1 MLKKGRQ
8 LCVVEFIPFHL
19 FQFVFL
25 ISSNLK
31 SIDNIRSSFQNIETY
46 NHDQTH
52 QIHDTANNQQ
62 KAAGVTQ
69 PTARYAFLDLPTAAQ
84 TNNSN
89 FMFNSMSS
97 LQQQQQPDYFSNIQT
112 TNKDIPK
119 TSALC
124 SAIKSEIDENGSIL
138 NKNKAQEAIASV

>member
-1 MLKKGRQ
+1 M
-8 LCVVEFIPFHL
+8 
-19 FQFVFL
+19 

-31 SIDNIRSSFQNIETY
+31 SIDNIRSSFQNIDTL
-46 NHDQTH
+46 NDQTH
-52 QIHDTANNQQ
+52 LIHDSANNQQ

-89 FMFNSMSS
+89 FMFSSMSS
-97 LQQQQQPDYFSNIQT
+97 LQQQQPDYFSSIQP

-119 TSALC
+119 TPALC

-138 NKNKAQEAIASV
+138 NKNKVQEAIASA